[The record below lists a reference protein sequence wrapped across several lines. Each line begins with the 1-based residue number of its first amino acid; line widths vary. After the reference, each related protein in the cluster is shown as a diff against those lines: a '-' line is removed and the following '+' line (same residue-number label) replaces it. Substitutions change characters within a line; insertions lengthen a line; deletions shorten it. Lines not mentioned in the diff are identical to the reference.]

1 MDAGKN
7 ILLSFLWKQKSYK
20 ICLPNKR
27 LVLLGEKMLYDI
39 MIEEMPQGCI
49 IHAVSTKDKI
59 VISSI
64 NDAIELAQSL
74 LEMVKAQIEKRGIE

>member
-1 MDAGKN
+1 
-7 ILLSFLWKQKSYK
+7 
-20 ICLPNKR
+20 
-27 LVLLGEKMLYDI
+27 MLYDI